1 MTTLNLNEYNKLV
14 KFVNEQVNS
23 NNPQETSLK
32 RFILSLPFVVVKKE
46 DNGVFEREVYKL
58 DTGSHYIEYHYTWDV
73 QDYEDDH
80 SIYVNKSKK
89 FAYCAEKTTR
99 GSIKH
104 LYDDAL
110 RFIAF
115 ITPYLNVSQKET
127 IMSNLNLTKTSFSKK
142 DIKANLLALNINEQ
156 EVELALNKINKTMIG
171 KVETLTVMVHTCIT
185 YYQDDTGLEY
195 TVDQLL
201 VDLENKLGKTFTS
214 DVFNTALKE
223 IWSAV
228 ASTLHQYPKGHKL
241 IKTVITKLNSTFT
254 GKTVVGIKQV
264 RETVYVVALEAYEEL
279 AQ

>member
-1 MTTLNLNEYNKLV
+1 MTTLNLNAYNRYV

-23 NNPQETSLK
+23 NDPQETSLK
-32 RFILSLPFVVVKKE
+32 HLILSLPFTVVKKE

-58 DTGSHYIEYHYTWDV
+58 DTGSHYIEYHYTWDA

-80 SIYVNKSKK
+80 SIFINKSKK
-89 FAYCAEKTTR
+89 FAYGAEKTNK

-115 ITPYLNVSQKET
+115 ITPYLKASQET

-171 KVETLTVMVHTCIT
+171 KTEAFTIMLHTCIT
-185 YYQDDTGLEY
+185 YYQDDTGMNY

-201 VDLENKLGKTFTS
+201 VDLEKKLGKTFTFE
-214 DVFNTALKE
+214 VFNTVLRD
-223 IWSAV
+223 IWTSV
-228 ASTLHQYPKGHKL
+228 HSTLEQHPKGYNVIKYIL
-241 IKTVITKLNSTFT
+241 KVLNQEYRGKTVI
-254 GKTVVGIKQV
+254 GIKQV
-264 RETVYVVALEAYEEL
+264 RESVYLHSLKAYEEL
-279 AQ
+279 LK

>member
-1 MTTLNLNEYNKLV
+1 MTTLNLNAYNRYV

-23 NNPQETSLK
+23 NDPQETSLK
-32 RFILSLPFVVVKKE
+32 HLILSLPFTVVKKE

-58 DTGSHYIEYHYTWDV
+58 DTGSHYIEYHYTWDA

-80 SIYVNKSKK
+80 SIFINKSKK
-89 FAYCAEKTTR
+89 FAYGAEKTNK

-115 ITPYLNVSQKET
+115 ITPYLKASQET
-127 IMSNLNLTKTSFSKK
+127 IMSNLNLTKTSLSKK

-171 KVETLTVMVHTCIT
+171 KTEAFTIMLHTCIT
-185 YYQDDTGLEY
+185 YYQDDTGMDY

-201 VDLENKLGKTFTS
+201 VDLEKKLGKTFTFE
-214 DVFNTALKE
+214 VFNTVLRD
-223 IWSAV
+223 IWTSV
-228 ASTLHQYPKGHKL
+228 HSTLEQHPKGYNVIKYIL
-241 IKTVITKLNSTFT
+241 KVLNQEYRGKTVI
-254 GKTVVGIKQV
+254 GIKQV
-264 RETVYVVALEAYEEL
+264 RESVYLHSLKAYEEL
-279 AQ
+279 LK

>member
-1 MTTLNLNEYNKLV
+1 MTTLNLNEYNRLV
-14 KFVNEQVNS
+14 KFVNEQINS
-23 NNPQETSLK
+23 NDPQETSFK
-32 RFILSLPFVVVKKE
+32 HFILSLPFTVVKKE

-58 DTGSHYIEYHYTWDV
+58 DTGSHYIEYHYTWDA

-80 SIYVNKSKK
+80 SIFVNKSKK
-89 FAYCAEKTTR
+89 IAYGAEKTNK

-104 LYDDAL
+104 LYNDVL

-115 ITPYLNVSQKET
+115 ITPYLNVSQET
-127 IMSNLNLTKTSFSKK
+127 IMNGLNLTKTSFSKK

-171 KVETLTVMVHTCIT
+171 KAEAVTIMLHTCVS

-214 DVFNTALKE
+214 EVLNLALKD
-223 IWSAV
+223 IWSSV
-228 ASTLHQYPKGHKL
+228 SSTLHQYPKGHKL
-241 IKTVITKLNSTFT
+241 IKSIVIDLNKVFT
-254 GKTVVGIKQV
+254 GKNVVGIKQV
-264 RETVYVVALEAYEEL
+264 RETIMESALVAYMEL
-279 AQ
+279 V

>member
-1 MTTLNLNEYNKLV
+1 MTTLNLNEYNRLV
-14 KFVNEQVNS
+14 KFVNEQINS
-23 NNPQETSLK
+23 NDPQETSL
-32 RFILSLPFVVVKKE
+32 RHFILSLPFTVVKKE

-58 DTGSHYIEYHYTWDV
+58 DTGSHYIEYHYTWDA

-80 SIYVNKSKK
+80 SIYINKSKK
-89 FAYCAEKTTR
+89 FAYGAEKTNK

-104 LYDDAL
+104 LYNDVL

-115 ITPYLNVSQKET
+115 ITPYLNVSQET

-171 KVETLTVMVHTCIT
+171 KAEAFPIMVHTCIT
-185 YYQDDTGLEY
+185 YYQDDTGMEY

-201 VDLENKLGKTFTS
+201 VDLESKLGVTFKPEVLTE
-214 DVFNTALKE
+214 VLKD
-223 IWSAV
+223 IWSNV
-228 ASTLHQYPKGHKL
+228 SSTLHQYPKGHKL
-241 IKTVITKLNSTFT
+241 IKSIIVELNRMFS

-264 RETVYVVALEAYEEL
+264 REAIYTVSLQGYEEL
-279 AQ
+279 SK

>member
-1 MTTLNLNEYNKLV
+1 MTTLNLNEYNRLV
-14 KFVNEQVNS
+14 KFVNEQAKS
-23 NNPQETSLK
+23 STPQETSL
-32 RFILSLPFVVVKKE
+32 RHFILSLPFVLIKKE
-46 DNGVFEREVYKL
+46 DNGVFDREVYKL
-58 DTGSHYIEYHYTWDV
+58 DLGSHYLEYHYTWDA

-89 FAYCAEKTTR
+89 FAYGAEKTTR

-115 ITPYLNVSQKET
+115 ITPYLNASQET
-127 IMSNLNLTKTSFSKK
+127 VMSNLNLTKTSFSKK

-171 KVETLTVMVHTCIT
+171 KAEALPIIVHTCIS
-185 YYQDDTGLEY
+185 YYQDETGMDY

-201 VDLENKLGKTFTS
+201 VDLENKLGLTFKPEVLTE
-214 DVFNTALKE
+214 TLKE
-223 IWSAV
+223 IWSNV
-228 ASTLHQYPKGHKL
+228 SSTLHQHPKGHKL
-241 IKTVITKLNSTFT
+241 IKAIIVELNRTFA

-264 RETVYVVALEAYEEL
+264 RETVYLTTIQAYSNI
-279 AQ
+279 